1 MLTAIATR
9 SILGILLALTALPVS
24 AQDETF
30 LIAVPEEAPSA
41 AVESDAMTLETI
53 PALSLDGTVGDGE
66 RAFEVCSH
74 CHLPSAAGRLDGS
87 VPQLAGQHTSVLIKQ
102 MSDIR
107 EGRRE
112 NPIMYPFA
120 RTLDPQK
127 LADLSSYIETLP
139 IQRGNGKG
147 PGTHLELGETLY
159 ARDCRECHLD
169 SGEGSARQFVPVLA
183 GQHYEYVLRQVRD
196 IATGWR
202 NNNHPETTP
211 EISSYTPEQL
221 VAVSDYV
228 SRLEWPERQQ
238 QD

>member
-1 MLTAIATR
+1 MHTAIATG
-9 SILGILLALTALPVS
+9 SMLGVLLALNALPVP

-30 LIAVPEEAPSA
+30 LVAALEEAPSV
-41 AVESDAMTLETI
+41 AVESDATMLETI
-53 PALSLDGTVGDGE
+53 PALGLDGTVVDGE

-74 CHLPSAAGRLDGS
+74 CHLPSAVGRLDGS
-87 VPQLAGQHTSVLIKQ
+87 VPQLAGQHTNVLIKQ

-112 NPIMYPFA
+112 NPIMFPFA

-139 IQRGNGKG
+139 IPRGNGKG
-147 PGTHLELGETLY
+147 PGLHLELGETLY

-169 SGEGSARQFVPVLA
+169 SGEGSAQRFVPVLA

-202 NNNHPETTP
+202 NDNHPETTP
-211 EISSYTPEQL
+211 GISSYTSEQL
-221 VAVSDYV
+221 VAISDYV
-228 SRLEWPERQQ
+228 SRLKWPERQPQ
-238 QD
+238 H